1 MLEHTPVKHTGGQGG
16 RVDKIKRGGRG
27 WIRGGVPRAVA
38 VEKTIPLHRYVLFS
52 SASGPPPLPLFSLAH
67 FTQSVSAPLTTFH
80 GIPHRDRSKLG
91 LGCTVRWSLSRN
103 GCSGAGL
110 GHCECKVA
118 DATGR
123 FEKKKFVLDLT
134 LSLSL
139 SFPPPL
145 PHTFAADVSKACT
158 DGPLAQIAD

>member
-1 MLEHTPVKHTGGQGG
+1 MDQ
-16 RVDKIKRGGRG
+16 R
-27 WIRGGVPRAVA
+27 GVPRAVA

-134 LSLSL
+134 LSLFPSTIATYLCRGRLEGVHGRPVGADRRL
-139 SFPPPL
+139 S
-145 PHTFAADVSKACT
+145 
-158 DGPLAQIAD
+158 

>member
-1 MLEHTPVKHTGGQGG
+1 MDQ
-16 RVDKIKRGGRG
+16 RG
-27 WIRGGVPRAVA
+27 
-38 VEKTIPLHRYVLFS
+38 S
-52 SASGPPPLPLFSLAH
+52 SARCSRRKDDSTSQVCFVLERFGASPLPLFSLAH

-123 FEKKKFVLDLT
+123 FEKKKFVLDLILSLS

>member
-1 MLEHTPVKHTGGQGG
+1 MDQ
-16 RVDKIKRGGRG
+16 RG
-27 WIRGGVPRAVA
+27 
-38 VEKTIPLHRYVLFS
+38 S
-52 SASGPPPLPLFSLAH
+52 SARCSRRKDDSTSQVCFVLERFGASPLPLFSLAH

-123 FEKKKFVLDLT
+123 FEKKKFVLDLA
-134 LSLSL
+134 LSLFPSTIATYLCRGRLEGVHGRPVGADRRL
-139 SFPPPL
+139 S
-145 PHTFAADVSKACT
+145 
-158 DGPLAQIAD
+158 